1 MTDKKSVNNRP
12 GGKGEEPSFEEMLK
26 ESFKA
31 EPLIEVGSKVETRV
45 VAIDNDLVYLDLGT
59 RMEGTARRSE
69 FIEDGKLVI
78 KEGDAVTVH
87 VIGKRS
93 GAFQCARW
101 FAHAGAMPQAVEG
114 DSVPFALRDAYD
126 HGVPVEGKVIT
137 LIKGGFEVT
146 VLGKKAFCPLSQIDR
161 NYCDN
166 PEVHT
171 GKTYAFQISQLADD
185 GSNIV
190 LSRKEVLF
198 HEDRQRADRRWQEI
212 EVGTIYEGTVAH
224 LQSYGAFVDIGGIDG
239 LLHVSEISHSRIDD
253 ARLVLQE
260 GQKLMVE
267 IIALDRDKRKIN
279 LSLKSQMED
288 PWDAAM
294 QKIAVGD
301 ELDGEVVKLKSFGA
315 FVEIFPGLVGLLHIS
330 RLGTDKQHQH
340 PKEVLK
346 IGDKVRVRILEI
358 DLEKKNISLSMEKTD
373 QDVSAEL
380 NQLREEQ
387 EEILKSQ
394 PSHISSQIDASQQ
407 RKND

>member
-12 GGKGEEPSFEEMLK
+12 GGKGEEPSFEELLQ

-31 EPLIEVGSKVETRV
+31 EPLIEIGSRVETRV
-45 VAIDNDLVYLDLGT
+45 VAIDNDFVYLDLGT

-69 FIEDGKLVI
+69 FVENGKLVV
-78 KEGDAVTVH
+78 KEGDLVTVH
-87 VIGKRS
+87 VAGKRS

-101 FAHAGAMPQAVEG
+101 FAHVGAMPQEVDG
-114 DSVPFALRDAYD
+114 DSLPFALRDAYD
-126 HGVPVEGKVIT
+126 HGVPVEGKIIT
-137 LIKGGFEVT
+137 MIKGGFEVT
-146 VLGKKAFCPLSQIDR
+146 ILGKKAFCPLSQIDR

-166 PEVHT
+166 PEAHL
-171 GKTYAFQISQLADD
+171 GKTYTFQISQLADD

-212 EVGTIYEGTVAH
+212 EVGTIYEGTVTH

-253 ARLVLQE
+253 ARVVLQA

-267 IIALDRDKRKIN
+267 IIALDRDRRKIN
-279 LSLKSQMED
+279 LSLKSQMAD
-288 PWDAAM
+288 PWDAAV
-294 QKIAVGD
+294 QKMAVGD
-301 ELDGEVVKLKSFGA
+301 DVDGDVIKLKSFGA
-315 FVEIFPGLVGLLHIS
+315 FVEISPGLVGLLHIS

-358 DLEKKNISLSMEKTD
+358 DLEKKNISLTMEKTD
-373 QDVSAEL
+373 LDVSAEL
-380 NQLREEQ
+380 NRLREEQ
-387 EEILKSQ
+387 EETLKSH
-394 PSHISSQIDASQQ
+394 PSHISSQIDANQQ
-407 RKND
+407 RKSD